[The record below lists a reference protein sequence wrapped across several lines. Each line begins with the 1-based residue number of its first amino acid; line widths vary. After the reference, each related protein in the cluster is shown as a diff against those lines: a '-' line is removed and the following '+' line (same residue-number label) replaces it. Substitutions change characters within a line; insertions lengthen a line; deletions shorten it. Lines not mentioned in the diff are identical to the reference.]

1 MRDNRIIQQLVA
13 ENSATFRK
21 KVAEHSVTTEIER
34 INSAKEKLEKI
45 SQILRLSLS
54 MSDKPICDVCGG
66 EGQIH
71 DADFSEG
78 DSDQQM
84 HLMQDTLRS
93 CPKCSS
99 TPNPQQLSEE
109 QTIKAKI
116 ALAKTIP
123 VIAVGDVDPL
133 HMAAEIMLKVISDV
147 TSSNAR
153 FLSVQSL
160 IEDSPDLAKV
170 MLSKLFDSYKAN
182 NGKKEIPK
190 HRHNNESQGQ
200 EI

>member
-1 MRDNRIIQQLVA
+1 
-13 ENSATFRK
+13 
-21 KVAEHSVTTEIER
+21 
-34 INSAKEKLEKI
+34 
-45 SQILRLSLS
+45 

-99 TPNPQQLSEE
+99 TPNTQQLSEE

-170 MLSKLFDSYKAN
+170 MLSKLFDSYKAKL
-182 NGKKEIPK
+182 GRAQTTQKGQLAIVGPTQKFFPDYQLAEMTTWIIDQLTLGSAKVEIWEATKSPFRDDLTK
-190 HRHNNESQGQ
+190 VRM
-200 EI
+200 IKTY